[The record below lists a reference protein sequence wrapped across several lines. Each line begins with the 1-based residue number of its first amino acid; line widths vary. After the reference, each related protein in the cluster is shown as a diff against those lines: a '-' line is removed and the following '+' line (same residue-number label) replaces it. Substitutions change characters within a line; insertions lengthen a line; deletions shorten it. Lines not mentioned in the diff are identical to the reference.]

1 MADEKPRDS
10 LALPMKDD
18 FCGDAQGAASV
29 DYLAKPLVVDLDGTL
44 IHTDM
49 LCESALKVFKHSP
62 VEILRVPSV
71 LWKGKA
77 FLKQYLAS
85 KSDLDPKTLPY
96 NEDLLEWLT
105 QQRAEGRRL
114 VLCTAS
120 DRKIADLVA
129 GHVGIF
135 DEVIASDGV
144 SNIAGQN
151 KAAVLVERFGLR
163 GYDYVGNSHKDL
175 PVWSQADKAIVVN
188 GSTDLVKKAQNI
200 STVERVFPA
209 KQTGFSS
216 WRRVLR
222 VHQWLKNLLL
232 FVPLFAA
239 YDFGNLNAWE
249 SLILGFASFSLCA
262 SSVYIVN
269 DLLDL
274 ESDRLHPRKRNRPF
288 ASGIVSVWA
297 GVLIAPLLL
306 IVSLTV
312 AVLVGQQFLRCL
324 ILYFV
329 LTCAYSYVLKRLVLI
344 DCITLALL
352 YTLRVVAGAAAAG
365 HNISFWLLAFSAFL
379 FLSLA
384 FLKRYAELEVQLLS
398 GKGKIHGRGYHTADA
413 SLIQTMGIV
422 SGYLSSL
429 VLILYLDSEAARGL
443 YAMPNLIWGAVPV
456 MLFWVSWMWLQ
467 AHRGKMHDDPI
478 VFAIKDRAS
487 LAAGV
492 AFSVILLA
500 GARGGVW

>member
-1 MADEKPRDS
+1 MPMEDEFLQQR
-10 LALPMKDD
+10 AG
-18 FCGDAQGAASV
+18 CGAGVS
-29 DYLAKPLVVDLDGTL
+29 AKPLVVDLDGTL

-62 VEILRVPSV
+62 VEILRVPFV

-85 KSDLDPKTLPY
+85 KSDPDPKTLPY
-96 NEDLLEWLT
+96 NEELLEWLT

-120 DRKIADLVA
+120 DRKIADLIA

-135 DEVIASDGV
+135 NEVIASDGV
-144 SNIAGQN
+144 LNIAGEN
-151 KAAVLVERFGLR
+151 KAAALVERFGLR
-163 GYDYVGNSHKDL
+163 GYDYVGNSYKDL
-175 PVWSQADKAIVVN
+175 PVWSQADKAVVVN
-188 GSTDLVKKAQNI
+188 GSSDLVKKAQNI
-200 STVERVFPA
+200 ATVERVFPA
-209 KQTGFSS
+209 KPIGFSS
-216 WRRVLR
+216 WRRVFR
-222 VHQWLKNLLL
+222 IHQWLKNILL
-232 FVPLFAA
+232 FVPLLAA
-239 YDFGNLNAWE
+239 YDFGNLHAWQA
-249 SLILGFASFSLCA
+249 LILGFASFSLCA

-288 ASGIVSVWA
+288 ASGTVSVWT

-306 IVSLTV
+306 IISLIV
-312 AVLVGQQFLRCL
+312 AALVGQQFLLCL
-324 ILYFV
+324 IFYFC

-344 DCITLALL
+344 DCITLAML
-352 YTLRVVAGAAAAG
+352 YTLRVISGAAAIG
-365 HNISFWLLAFSAFL
+365 QHNISFWMLAFSVFL

-384 FLKRYAELEVQLLS
+384 FLKRYAELEVQALG
-398 GKGKIHGRGYHTADA
+398 GKEKIHGRGYHTADA
-413 SLIQTMGIV
+413 SLVQTMGIV

-429 VLILYLDSEAARGL
+429 VLILYLDSETARGL
-443 YAMPNLIWGAVPV
+443 YAIPNLIWGAVPV
-456 MLFWVSWMWLQ
+456 MLFWISWMWLQ